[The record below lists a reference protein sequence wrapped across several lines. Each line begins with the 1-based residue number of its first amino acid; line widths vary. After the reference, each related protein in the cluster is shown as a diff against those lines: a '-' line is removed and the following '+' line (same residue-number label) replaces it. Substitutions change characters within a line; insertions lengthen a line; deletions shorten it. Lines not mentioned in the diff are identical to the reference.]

1 MVISEVNGKKHAETN
16 REEKLRF
23 LSAMRTVIEFT
34 TDIESA
40 EKDGFIPLV
49 QFQKHCPRADEIER
63 LKHLPPD
70 DYPDGFN
77 LHFAAS
83 VMWFCEIMQL
93 YAKANRKSFI
103 DDVANLLSK

>member
-23 LSAMRTVIEFT
+23 LSAMRTVIEFIM
-34 TDIESA
+34 DIESA
-40 EKDGFIPLV
+40 EKEGFIPLV
-49 QFQKHCPRADEIER
+49 QFQKYCPRADEIER

-77 LHFAAS
+77 FHFEAS
-83 VMWFCEIMQL
+83 LMWFCEIMQL
-93 YAKANRKSFI
+93 FAEKNRKDFLGSM
-103 DDVANLLSK
+103 LKKLS

>member
-23 LSAMRTVIEFT
+23 LSAMRTVIEFIM
-34 TDIESA
+34 DIESA
-40 EKDGFIPLV
+40 EKDGFIPLW
-49 QFQKHCPRADEIER
+49 QFLKFCPRADEIER

-77 LHFAAS
+77 FHFEAS
-83 VMWFCEIMQL
+83 IMWFCEIMQL
-93 YAKANRKSFI
+93 FADKNRKDFFDSI
-103 DDVANLLSK
+103 LKKLS